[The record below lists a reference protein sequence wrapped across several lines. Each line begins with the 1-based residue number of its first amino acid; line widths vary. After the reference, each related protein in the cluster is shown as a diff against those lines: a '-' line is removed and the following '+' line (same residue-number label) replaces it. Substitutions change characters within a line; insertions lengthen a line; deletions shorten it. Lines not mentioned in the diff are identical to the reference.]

1 VAETFAQKTVLVTGA
16 SRGIGLA
23 TAQRFAEQGAR
34 VALVARNRDLLEQV
48 AAPLGEAAV
57 VVAGDTSEPVECA
70 RIVAEATEK
79 LGAPIDVLVSNAGIL
94 RRDFIEDVSVTDFE
108 ETYRTNVG
116 GALWLAQAV
125 IPGMRTRGY
134 GRIVLVSSE
143 LGLIGAP
150 SYGTYCM
157 SKFAMVGLAEVLS
170 HELAG
175 TGVRA
180 SAVCPGN
187 IRTDQ
192 FEEEEAWGPTA
203 GATAEKALAPEAV
216 AATIIRAAAGSA
228 VVVLA
233 DKPTMKLSFDAMF
246 AMPRAAR
253 LMIIRDAYKTLL
265 KDRRQRL
272 GAGPS

>member
-79 LGAPIDVLVSNAGIL
+79 LGAPIDVLVS
-94 RRDFIEDVSVTDFE
+94 
-108 ETYRTNVG
+108 NVG